1 MKLAIAE
8 TSVGV
13 LVGKAG
19 CVIKELMQISGA
31 NIKVSQKG
39 EVVPGT
45 TNRCV
50 CVCVCVCVYSGGSSS
65 DCVCVCVCVC
75 VCAV

>member
-1 MKLAIAE
+1 MQQQGGGMGGDFGGAGQITMKLAIAE
-8 TSVGV
+8 TSVGI

-45 TNRCV
+45 TNRFV
-50 CVCVCVCVYSGGSSS
+50 SMVT
-65 DCVCVCVCVC
+65 
-75 VCAV
+75 

>member
-8 TSVGV
+8 TSVGI

-45 TNRCV
+45 TNRFV
-50 CVCVCVCVYSGGSSS
+50 SMVT
-65 DCVCVCVCVC
+65 
-75 VCAV
+75 